1 MGDIFGRVANIILAT
16 IVVILI
22 ALIIISIFIFFF
34 LTAFINPDLI
44 GLAELLLS
52 ITFITSAS
60 VLIPTLLYILV
71 CQFCFFIYYCIKGE

>member
-22 ALIIISIFIFFF
+22 ALIIISIFIF